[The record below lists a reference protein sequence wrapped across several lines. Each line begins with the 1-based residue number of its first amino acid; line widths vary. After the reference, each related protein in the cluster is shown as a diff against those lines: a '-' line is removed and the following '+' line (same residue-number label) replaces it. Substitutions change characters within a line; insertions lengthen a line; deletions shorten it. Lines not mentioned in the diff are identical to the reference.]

1 MKKDD
6 HEVLRACKDVQK
18 NKIIIIIIIII
29 IIVHWRYLPRIFI
42 CWFGS
47 RISGPLGSPEPYY
60 APWNEQRVF
69 PWNLNEGRIASHV
82 LRSLPRT
89 GQVLYRWVLAPRFF
103 FYRGDAFFFQDS
115 WFQKDVI
122 LLKSPSFRNLGGLWN
137 IIIHHKSKKDVYI
150 SPRSPADQNK
160 KNVFLGWSIF
170 LRIPYQ
176 WASRFVFNH
185 SLGQMFGGIFMR
197 AMAGNHLVRSSWL
210 EQQR

>member
-29 IIVHWRYLPRIFI
+29 IHWRCLPRIFI

-69 PWNLNEGRIASHV
+69 PWSLNEGRIASHVGFLLLV

-103 FYRGDAFFFQDS
+103 LSRWCFFFSGLVVSEGCD
-115 WFQKDVI
+115 
-122 LLKSPSFRNLGGLWN
+122 PSKITFFPKFG
-137 IIIHHKSKKDVYI
+137 
-150 SPRSPADQNK
+150 RSVKYQN
-160 KNVFLGWSIF
+160 S
-170 LRIPYQ
+170 
-176 WASRFVFNH
+176 A
-185 SLGQMFGGIFMR
+185 
-197 AMAGNHLVRSSWL
+197 
-210 EQQR
+210 